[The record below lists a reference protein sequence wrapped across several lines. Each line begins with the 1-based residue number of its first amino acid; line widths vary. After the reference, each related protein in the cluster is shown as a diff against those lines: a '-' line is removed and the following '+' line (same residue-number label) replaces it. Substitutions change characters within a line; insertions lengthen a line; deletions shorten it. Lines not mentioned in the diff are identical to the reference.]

1 MKINVWNTIL
11 QLSKERGVQPA
22 VIISAIEE
30 SLRVASAN
38 YFSHN
43 EKVVVAFRPEKGE
56 LRVYAAKKVA
66 EKPQSSGTEISLEE
80 ARKIKPSASPGDT
93 VEIDLPADT
102 LGRISAQAAKQ
113 VIFQKVRDAEQEKI
127 YVDFAP
133 RMGEIITGTVRRFE
147 NDNII
152 LEVSRTEALF
162 PAREKLPNEVFER
175 GATVKALITQVQKT
189 NKGPQIFVSRTH
201 PRFLAKLI
209 ELEIPEITNGLIEI
223 RDLVRQPGERAKVA
237 VFSRERDIDP
247 VGRLHRGERQPDPVH
262 QQGAPGREDR
272 CHRMVRQPVG
282 LCQVRPQPGP
292 DREGPGRRQ
301 RPEDHA
307 GPGPQGPALPGHRQ
321 EGDQRQTGFAAGW
334 LENRDQAS
342 VNMKKETPKP
352 KPVVKK
358 KPKAEES
365 PKTRCHH
372 VFAEGL
378 TVREAAEKVM
388 LKPKELIARLAAR
401 GQNLELAELVDPASA
416 ALIGQAADCD
426 IDFLSYEKDIHRV
439 ALSEPA
445 DLVPRPPVVTIMGHV
460 DHGKTTLLDAIRS
473 SNLVDK
479 ESGRHH
485 PAHRRLSGHL

>member
-30 SLRVASAN
+30 SLRVASAS

-80 ARKIKPSASPGDT
+80 ARKIKPSVSPGDT

-127 YVDFAP
+127 YSDFAP

-209 ELEIPEITNGLIEI
+209 ELETPEITNGLIEI
-223 RDLVRQPGERAKVA
+223 RDLIRQPGERAKVA

-247 VGRLHRGERQPDPVH
+247 VGACIGVK
-262 QQGAPGREDR
+262 G
-272 CHRMVRQPVG
+272 
-282 LCQVRPQPGP
+282 
-292 DREGPGRRQ
+292 
-301 RPEDHA
+301 
-307 GPGPQGPALPGHRQ
+307 
-321 EGDQRQTGFAAGW
+321 
-334 LENRDQAS
+334 NRILS
-342 VNMKKETPKP
+342 I
-352 KPVVKK
+352 
-358 KPKAEES
+358 S
-365 PKTRCHH
+365 
-372 VFAEGL
+372 
-378 TVREAAEKVM
+378 
-388 LKPKELIARLAAR
+388 KELQGEKIDVI
-401 GQNLELAELVDPASA
+401 EWSA
-416 ALIGQAADCD
+416 NPSVYAK
-426 IDFLSYEKDIHRV
+426 S
-439 ALSEPA
+439 ALSPA
-445 DLVPRPPVVTIMGHV
+445 RIERVLVVDKDQKIMQALVPKDQLSLAI
-460 DHGKTTLLDAIRS
+460 GKKGINVKLASR
-473 SNLVDK
+473 LVGWK
-479 ESGRHH
+479 IEIKQV
-485 PAHRRLSGHL
+485 